1 MMTTIA
7 REGNQELL
15 KASDIAKMLN
25 ISKAM
30 VYKLMQTRQ
39 IPTIHIGQSRRVL
52 KEDLENYIRENRVAG

>member
-1 MMTTIA
+1 MTTIA